1 MIEVLVSAVFLSVAL
16 LGYAASAVRHQVAA
30 AELSERG
37 VEFLT
42 IERFI
47 ERMRAD
53 TDWAGLYGRLRPLSV
68 ETTGDATLS
77 NLGADTSLAAQLP
90 TAYYADFTVPSR
102 LGTVRIL
109 VQVPSTTVAG
119 VPALRE
125 NTSAPKYGLPRDLN
139 GDGVIDGSSRNAD
152 YAVLP
157 VVVHLRW
164 THTGRDAQEIVVP
177 TWLRSTE

>member
-1 MIEVLVSAVFLSVAL
+1 MIEVLVSTIFLSIAL
-16 LGYAASAVRHQVAA
+16 LGYAASAVRHQIASTDLA
-30 AELSERG
+30 ERG
-37 VEFLT
+37 VALLT
-42 IERFI
+42 LERFV

-53 TDWAGLYGRLRPLSV
+53 TDWTGLYGRLRPLSV
-68 ETTGDATLS
+68 ETAGDATLS
-77 NLGADTSLAAQLP
+77 NLGVDTSLAAQAP
-90 TAYYADFTVPSR
+90 TAYYADFTTPSR

-125 NTSAPKYGLPRDLN
+125 NTSAPKYGLPADLN
-139 GDGVIDGSSRNAD
+139 GDGAIDGNSRNAD
-152 YAVLP
+152 YVVLP

-164 THTGRDAQEIVVP
+164 THTGRDAQEVVVP